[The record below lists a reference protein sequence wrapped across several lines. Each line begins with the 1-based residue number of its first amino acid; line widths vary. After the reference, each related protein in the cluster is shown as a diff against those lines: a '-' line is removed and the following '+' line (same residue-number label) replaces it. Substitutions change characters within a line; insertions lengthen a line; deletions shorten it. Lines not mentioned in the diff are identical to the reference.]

1 MSPEFQDSI
10 VNQTRSGA
18 KPREIISSLRL
29 DHDEE
34 YPILKSRDVYN
45 VKAKATSEALGS
57 LTLIQALMRRLYVQE
72 DWFFSLSNT
81 SPVLLFVY

>member
-1 MSPEFQDSI
+1 MSPHNHGFTISGSHPSLRKIVMSPEFQDSI

-34 YPILKSRDVYN
+34 YPIFKSRDVYN
-45 VKAKATSEALGS
+45 VKAKATS
-57 LTLIQALMRRLYVQE
+57 
-72 DWFFSLSNT
+72 
-81 SPVLLFVY
+81 